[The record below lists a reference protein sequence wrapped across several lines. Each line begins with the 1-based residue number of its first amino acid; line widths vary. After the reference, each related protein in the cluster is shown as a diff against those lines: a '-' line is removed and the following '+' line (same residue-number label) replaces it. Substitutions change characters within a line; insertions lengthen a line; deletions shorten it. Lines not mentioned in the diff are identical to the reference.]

1 MLIVAHRL
9 NTVVAADQIAVLERG
24 RLVEL
29 GVHQRLTRDGT
40 AYGTLMNPRQPVEIP
55 A

>member
-1 MLIVAHRL
+1 M
-9 NTVVAADQIAVLERG
+9 ADLIAVLERG

-29 GVHQRLTRDGT
+29 GTHRQ
-40 AYGTLMNPRQPVEIP
+40 LMGQMAASEPWLDCRTEV